1 VHAPEAGVEI
11 RDATPADADAAC
23 DVLRRSISQLCAA
36 DHGDDPAILGNWL
49 NNKTPE
55 IVAGWAK
62 QPGNSLLVAVEG
74 DVVLGVGSVTDAGE
88 ITLNYV
94 APDSRFRGIS
104 RALLA
109 ALEARAA
116 ERGNTSCTLT
126 STETAHRFY
135 QTAGYRDD
143 GQPIG
148 NFGTS
153 SGHPM
158 SKRLPDRSRIRN
170 RGS

>member
-1 VHAPEAGVEI
+1 MEI
-11 RDATPADADAAC
+11 RDATPRDAEAAC
-23 DVLRRSISQLCAA
+23 DVLRRSISELCAA
-36 DHGDDPAILGNWL
+36 DHGNDPAILGRWL
-49 NNKTPE
+49 SNKTPE

-74 DVVLGVGSVTDAGE
+74 DVILGVASVTDAGE

-94 APDSRFRGIS
+94 APDSRFRGVS
-104 RALLA
+104 RALVG

-116 ERGNTSCTLT
+116 DRGNASCTLT

-135 QTAGYRDD
+135 QSAGYRDD
-143 GQPIG
+143 GEPVG
-148 NFGTS
+148 KFGTS
-153 SGHPM
+153 SGYPM
-158 SKRLPDRSRIRN
+158 SKPLPR